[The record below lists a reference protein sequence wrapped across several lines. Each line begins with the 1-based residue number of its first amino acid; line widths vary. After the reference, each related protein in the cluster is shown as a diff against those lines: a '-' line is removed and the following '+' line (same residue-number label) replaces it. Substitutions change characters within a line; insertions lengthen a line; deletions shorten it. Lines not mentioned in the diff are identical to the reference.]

1 MSISSIQSIVVS
13 VDVVLF
19 SIIEHKLSVFL
30 VYRDSEPFRWSW
42 ALPWAPVKQNEEFD
56 VTVSRMLYE
65 KTWVKRIY
73 AKQFGV
79 FDKLERDP
87 RWRTISIAFYSLI
100 TCIQQDQWML
110 ASLFFPIRM
119 LPDLAF
125 DHKHIILSAY
135 DVLKSNVE
143 EWGMENLLP
152 KYFTLSELQQ
162 VYEIVFWFS
171 MDVRNFRKKILLWGS
186 ITAISWMKQKNWSK
200 RPAQLYRFIK
210 S

>member
-30 VYRDSEPFRWSW
+30 VYRDNEPFGWSW
-42 ALPWAPVKQNEEFD
+42 ALPWAPVKQSEEFD

-65 KTWVKRIY
+65 KTWVKRVY

-79 FDKLERDP
+79 FDALERDP

-100 TCIQQDQWML
+100 TCIQQDKWML

-125 DHKHIILSAY
+125 DHKHIILTAY

-143 EWGMENLLP
+143 KWGIENLLP
-152 KYFTLSELQQ
+152 KHFTLSELQQ

-171 MDVRNFRKKILLWGS
+171 MDVRNFRKKILSWAS
-186 ITAISWMKQKNWSK
+186 IAAMSWMKQKNWSK